1 MQQYLPKYAFLRD
14 LLKERIQQGV
24 YQVGDYLPSENE
36 LCSEYDITRTTV
48 RRAMDELL
56 SDAYIEKQQ
65 GKGSRVRERR
75 RSLGLLNVKG
85 FSEAAGGNVK
95 TEYLTKTH
103 FSKWSHALSFSISQK
118 ELKSHCLHFER
129 LRFVGKQPVMLEN
142 DWFSSVYLPGIE
154 EVIFVDNSFFK
165 TLSQKYLIEIVGS
178 DQEIRAIS
186 ADKRLSKLLE
196 VPIGTPLVKVV
207 VVFHTSKPDF
217 HIYSELCCNTEK
229 YPIGN
234 SYMIKQ

>member
-1 MQQYLPKYAFLRD
+1 MRGQSLPKYVYLRNV
-14 LLKERIQQGV
+14 LKERIQQGV

-56 SDAYIEKQQ
+56 RDAYIEKQQ

-85 FSEAAGGNVK
+85 FSEAARDNVK
-95 TEYLTKTH
+95 TEFLVRTH
-103 FSKWSHALSFSISQK
+103 FSKWNRTLPFEISEK
-118 ELKSHCLHFER
+118 ELNSRCLHFER

-142 DWFSSVYLPGIE
+142 DWFSSRYLPGIE
-154 EVIFVDNSFFK
+154 LGRFTDNSFFK

-196 VPIGTPLVKVV
+196 VTAGTALVKVV
-207 VVFHTSKPDF
+207 VIFHTSKPDF
-217 HIYSELCCNTEK
+217 HIYSELCCNTGQ

-234 SYMIKQ
+234 SYMI